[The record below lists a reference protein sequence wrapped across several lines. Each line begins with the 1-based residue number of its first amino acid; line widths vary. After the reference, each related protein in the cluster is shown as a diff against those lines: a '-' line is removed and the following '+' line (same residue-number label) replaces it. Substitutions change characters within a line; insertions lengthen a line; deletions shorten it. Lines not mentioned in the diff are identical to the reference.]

1 MWQFEFPLS
10 LGQTDWQTVMSVD
23 AFNNCGGSAY
33 RLPGGTVLVAFTAMS
48 QAASGHDA
56 NLTRTAYAWEIDVD
70 GSDDGTPTIIAS
82 MKIPIPHSTAGDQNA
97 YRLTPWSTVFGE
109 STEDPLS

>member
-1 MWQFEFPLS
+1 MAY
-10 LGQTDWQTVMSVD
+10 D
-23 AFNNCGGSAY
+23 AYNQCGGSVY
-33 RLPGGTVLVAFTAMS
+33 RLSNGHYLAAFTAS
-48 QAASGHDA
+48 TTLGGGREHDTD
-56 NLTRTAYAWEIDVD
+56 LVRTTYAWEIDVD